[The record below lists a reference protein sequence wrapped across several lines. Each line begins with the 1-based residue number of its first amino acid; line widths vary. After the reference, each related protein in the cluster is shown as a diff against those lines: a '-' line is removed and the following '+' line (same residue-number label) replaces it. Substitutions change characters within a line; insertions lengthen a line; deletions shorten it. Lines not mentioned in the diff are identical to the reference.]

1 MKLSDPIAVSPD
13 VVAREVGGEVMLLDL
28 VSGTYFGLN
37 SVGARIWQVLED
49 EGGTLSD
56 ACDVIAAEY
65 DVSRE
70 ELERDVLD
78 LAEKL
83 VENGLLAKA

>member
-1 MKLSDPIAVSPD
+1 MKLSDPITVSPD

-28 VSGTYFGLN
+28 ASGTYFGLDE
-37 SVGARIWQVLED
+37 VGARIWKVLDE
-49 EGGTLSD
+49 EGGTLAD
-56 ACDVIAAEY
+56 ACDAVAAEY

-83 VENGLLAKA
+83 IENGLLA